1 MAQTD
6 VLLSG
11 LEGTMRQA
19 RNDVGLLGTSSAV
32 SELMDNGRI
41 DPEKI
46 AEFMQAPTQVT
57 TEKLYP
63 LNAYGSA
70 MAPLFISL
78 SLWIGTLMLC
88 VILKLEVDKA
98 YKKRRRQE
106 EKKQLAQDLSPARQL
121 SPQIQGIRYDNVRS
135 AMAEEGLLRQ
145 VLKEPELLRD
155 IGVTP
160 EQFSSPLLG
169 RAFAA
174 LQRQHAQGQMV
185 TLSSLG
191 EEFTPQE
198 MSHLSQVAQRRDTT
212 LSEQALKDYIRIIT
226 EEYANARLSGPEGLL
241 QLAQRK
247 KRMEHGG

>member
-1 MAQTD
+1 M
-6 VLLSG
+6 
-11 LEGTMRQA
+11 
-19 RNDVGLLGTSSAV
+19 
-32 SELMDNGRI
+32 
-41 DPEKI
+41 
-46 AEFMQAPTQVT
+46 
-57 TEKLYP
+57 
-63 LNAYGSA
+63 
-70 MAPLFISL
+70 
-78 SLWIGTLMLC
+78 
-88 VILKLEVDKA
+88 
-98 YKKRRRQE
+98 
-106 EKKQLAQDLSPARQL
+106 
-121 SPQIQGIRYDNVRS
+121 
-135 AMAEEGLLRQ
+135 RQ

-174 LQRQHAQGQMV
+174 LQRQHAQGQTV
-185 TLSSLG
+185 TLSNLG

-212 LSEQALKDYIRIIT
+212 LSDRALKDYIRIIT

>member
-1 MAQTD
+1 MYLSRFYSALCLD
-6 VLLSG
+6 RLCNILLQIGIVESLLIGSG
-11 LEGTMRQA
+11 R
-19 RNDVGLLGTSSAV
+19 RHAV
-32 SELMDNGRI
+32 PQI
-41 DPEKI
+41 I
-46 AEFMQAPTQVT
+46 
-57 TEKLYP
+57 
-63 LNAYGSA
+63 
-70 MAPLFISL
+70 I
-78 SLWIGTLMLC
+78 
-88 VILKLEVDKA
+88 
-98 YKKRRRQE
+98 
-106 EKKQLAQDLSPARQL
+106 
-121 SPQIQGIRYDNVRS
+121 QIQGIRYDNVRS

-155 IGVTP
+155 IDVTP

-174 LQRQHAQGQMV
+174 LQRQHAQGQTV
-185 TLSSLG
+185 TLSNLG

>member
-1 MAQTD
+1 M
-6 VLLSG
+6 
-11 LEGTMRQA
+11 
-19 RNDVGLLGTSSAV
+19 
-32 SELMDNGRI
+32 
-41 DPEKI
+41 
-46 AEFMQAPTQVT
+46 
-57 TEKLYP
+57 
-63 LNAYGSA
+63 
-70 MAPLFISL
+70 
-78 SLWIGTLMLC
+78 
-88 VILKLEVDKA
+88 KLEVDKA

-155 IGVTP
+155 IDVTP

-174 LQRQHAQGQMV
+174 LQRQHAQGQTV
-185 TLSSLG
+185 TLSNLG

-198 MSHLSQVAQRRDTT
+198 MS
-212 LSEQALKDYIRIIT
+212 LKDYIRIIT